1 MTGSVA
7 PTQSTILARFRTCFS
22 HVALA
27 LGGVTLCVLP
37 TGCHL
42 HDAAPHQP
50 TVHDL
55 VQEALDKSARSR
67 ELAVINEMDA
77 DVLNEQITGQLTG
90 QVAEPW
96 LEMPYG
102 SGVIPPDG
110 FSTLVEPQV
119 EGPRITEEFVE
130 TDVRE
135 ALLILAEEA
144 EIDLVMDENVAGVV
158 NTQINDLPIDLAI
171 EKVLMPLGLV
181 SARQGNRIVVAPPD
195 PASPLFSYVAET
207 TEYRPMHLDAATLM
221 TTVPKSLEQFVNSIQ
236 GNNLILIEAPRN
248 IRQQILDRF
257 VSIDQPVPQVVLEAI
272 ICVVSPDSGFQL
284 GLDWQHAVELNG
296 RTALKLGAQGLALS
310 GAVSQPGLNSV
321 FSDFATTSA
330 FVKLLNENGY
340 VTIRASPH
348 VMAKDGQKANISIN
362 RETFFSTQLNQ
373 SGTTSDNGAFF
384 FQNNIQKV
392 LSGIELDITPH
403 IRGDVVTIEIEKA
416 EVSED
421 IRSANTELALNPY
434 PIINRRS
441 VSTTVHVKDGKT
453 IVIGGLVQQE
463 TIDRVNHVPGLS
475 RIPLLGYLFKS
486 KQRQTREADVVIFI
500 SPRIVKPCLTD

>member
-1 MTGSVA
+1 MAGSVA
-7 PTQSTILARFRTCFS
+7 PLANAKISFRWRCCAYA
-22 HVALA
+22 VALIVVA
-27 LGGVTLCVLP
+27 NGCAIHNAGP
-37 TGCHL
+37 T
-42 HDAAPHQP
+42 QP

-55 VQEALDKSARSR
+55 IQEALIKSEQNR
-67 ELAVINEMDA
+67 ELAIIDEASAVVIEESADA
-77 DVLNEQITGQLTG
+77 
-90 QVAEPW
+90 PW
-96 LEMPYG
+96 LGSPYG
-102 SGVIPPDG
+102 SGVTNHNAYSDHIE
-110 FSTLVEPQV
+110 SHL
-119 EGPRITEEFVE
+119 EGPRVSEEFIE

-158 NTQINDLPIDLAI
+158 NTRIDDLPIDDAI
-171 EKVLMPLGLV
+171 EKVLLPLGLV
-181 SARQGNRIVVAPPD
+181 SARHGNRVVVAPAD
-195 PASPLFSYVAET
+195 PSSPLFSYVAET
-207 TEYRPMHLDAATLM
+207 TEYRPLHLDAATLLS
-221 TTVPKSLEQFVNSIQ
+221 TVPKSLEKFVNSIE
-236 GNNLILIEAPRN
+236 GNNLILVEAPRG
-248 IRQQILDRF
+248 IRQQLVDRF

-296 RTALKLGAQGLALS
+296 KTAMKLGAQGLALS
-310 GAVSQPGLNSV
+310 GSASRQGLDSV

-362 RETFFSTQLNQ
+362 RETFFSTAPNQ
-373 SGTTSDNGAFF
+373 TGSDNSSFF
-384 FQNNIQKV
+384 IQQNIQKV
-392 LSGIELDITPH
+392 ESGIALDITPR
-403 IRGDVVTIEIEKA
+403 IRGDIVTIEIEKA

-421 IRSANTELALNPY
+421 IRTANTELALNPY

-463 TIDRVNHVPGLS
+463 TVDRVNSVPGLS

-500 SPRIVKPCLTD
+500 SPRIVKPYLTD